1 MDAEFI
7 HLHVHSQY
15 SLLEG
20 AMKIPYLIDACV
32 KNNMPAIAITDT
44 ENLFGGMDFSYACA
58 NAGVQPILGT
68 QLLFKKEQE
77 KGQFLTLKEE
87 LNPSLDKIV
96 LLVQNET
103 GYKNLLK
110 IFKYYYMS
118 ENKQNIPHII
128 LSELQELNEGLI
140 LLTGGPEGPIG
151 RCLLA
156 GQKDRAENLLLRLK
170 EIFGDRLYMEI
181 MRHGM
186 AIERQTENDFLDL
199 SYKHE
204 IPLVATNDVLFN
216 TPDMYEAHDA
226 LLCIADKTF
235 IDVQNRR
242 KVTPQHYFKT
252 SEEMKKLFADIPE
265 AIANTVQIAKRCGFM
280 LTKQK
285 PAFPQYDCGGLTENE
300 LLIKKA
306 HEGLNKRMEKRSEED
321 RKKYT
326 ERMEYELE
334 IIKKMGFPGYFLI
347 VSDFIQWSKAHGIP
361 VGPGR
366 GSGAGSVVAWALTI
380 TDIDPLRFNLL
391 FERFLNPERVS
402 MPDFDVDFCQERRGE
417 TIQYV
422 QEKYGIDNVAQIVTF
437 GQLQA
442 KVVIRDVGRVLQIPY
457 PVVDRLSKMVPNGL
471 NEKGIPYTLKES
483 LEIEP
488 AFEIEANKEPQ
499 IKKLLEIALKLEG
512 LYRNT
517 STHAAG
523 IVIGHDSLDKILP
536 IYKDSNSEMPVI
548 QFNMKFVE
556 DASLIKFDF
565 LGLKTLTVLAKT
577 LELLRA
583 KNIEVDLSNIPLD
596 DKKTFELLTSG
607 NTSGVFQFES
617 AGMRKI
623 LKEMAPDKI
632 EDLVAIVALYRPGP
646 MGNIPSYIA
655 RKHGLEKIDYLHP
668 MLEEILKE
676 TYGII
681 IYQEQ
686 VMQIAQVMAGYSLG
700 AADLLRR
707 AMGKK
712 KKEEMIKQRDI
723 FIEGAKAKGV
733 SEEKSSEVFDLMEK
747 FASYGFNKSHAAAY
761 AVISYQTAYL
771 KAYYPVEFMAATMTL
786 DKTDTD
792 KLGFF
797 KRDVVRMGIEILP
810 PDVNKSQVDFSEEKS
825 SIRYALSAIR
835 NVGEGAMR
843 ALVLE
848 REKNGPF
855 KNIMDLIARVD
866 NSVMNKRCLE
876 SLIKSGALDCLEP
889 NRAKLHHNLEKL
901 SQYSSL
907 IASQRR
913 SSQISLFGESMEIQ
927 SMQLDNIPEWPSMQK
942 LEMEAE
948 VIGFYLSAH
957 PLDAFESS
965 FERLRIMS
973 SSELF
978 KTVESSCSARVRIAG
993 IINDI
998 KERTSQKSGS
1008 KYAFITASDMSGT
1021 FEMMCFSE
1029 LLSQSREKLKSG
1041 QPLIFSVLAE
1051 KKEEQI
1057 RIIVQSVEYLN
1068 EVITKISSS
1077 VMIYLSDVASL
1088 PLIQSVLKQDAPG
1101 KGKVFLIPQVNE
1113 WDVEIALEEGFSLTP
1128 DTVKALRS
1136 VPGVKEIRQL

>member
-1 MDAEFI
+1 MR
-7 HLHVHSQY
+7 
-15 SLLEG
+15 
-20 AMKIPYLIDACV
+20 
-32 KNNMPAIAITDT
+32 KNNVNAIVNAT
-44 ENLFGGMDFSYACA
+44 ESNA
-58 NAGVQPILGT
+58 NNANNATIGNIA
-68 QLLFKKEQE
+68 
-77 KGQFLTLKEE
+77 
-87 LNPSLDKIV
+87 
-96 LLVQNET
+96 LV
-103 GYKNLLK
+103 
-110 IFKYYYMS
+110 
-118 ENKQNIPHII
+118 
-128 LSELQELNEGLI
+128 
-140 LLTGGPEGPIG
+140 
-151 RCLLA
+151 
-156 GQKDRAENLLLRLK
+156 
-170 EIFGDRLYMEI
+170 
-181 MRHGM
+181 
-186 AIERQTENDFLDL
+186 
-199 SYKHE
+199 
-204 IPLVATNDVLFN
+204 
-216 TPDMYEAHDA
+216 
-226 LLCIADKTF
+226 
-235 IDVQNRR
+235 
-242 KVTPQHYFKT
+242 
-252 SEEMKKLFADIPE
+252 
-265 AIANTVQIAKRCGFM
+265 
-280 LTKQK
+280 
-285 PAFPQYDCGGLTENE
+285 
-300 LLIKKA
+300 
-306 HEGLNKRMEKRSEED
+306 
-321 RKKYT
+321 
-326 ERMEYELE
+326 
-334 IIKKMGFPGYFLI
+334 
-347 VSDFIQWSKAHGIP
+347 
-361 VGPGR
+361 
-366 GSGAGSVVAWALTI
+366 
-380 TDIDPLRFNLL
+380 
-391 FERFLNPERVS
+391 
-402 MPDFDVDFCQERRGE
+402 
-417 TIQYV
+417 
-422 QEKYGIDNVAQIVTF
+422 IDNT
-437 GQLQA
+437 
-442 KVVIRDVGRVLQIPY
+442 
-457 PVVDRLSKMVPNGL
+457 N
-471 NEKGIPYTLKES
+471 
-483 LEIEP
+483 
-488 AFEIEANKEPQ
+488 
-499 IKKLLEIALKLEG
+499 
-512 LYRNT
+512 
-517 STHAAG
+517 
-523 IVIGHDSLDKILP
+523 
-536 IYKDSNSEMPVI
+536 
-548 QFNMKFVE
+548 
-556 DASLIKFDF
+556 
-565 LGLKTLTVLAKT
+565 
-577 LELLRA
+577 
-583 KNIEVDLSNIPLD
+583 
-596 DKKTFELLTSG
+596 
-607 NTSGVFQFES
+607 
-617 AGMRKI
+617 
-623 LKEMAPDKI
+623 
-632 EDLVAIVALYRPGP
+632 
-646 MGNIPSYIA
+646 
-655 RKHGLEKIDYLHP
+655 
-668 MLEEILKE
+668 
-676 TYGII
+676 
-681 IYQEQ
+681 
-686 VMQIAQVMAGYSLG
+686 
-700 AADLLRR
+700 
-707 AMGKK
+707 
-712 KKEEMIKQRDI
+712 
-723 FIEGAKAKGV
+723 
-733 SEEKSSEVFDLMEK
+733 
-747 FASYGFNKSHAAAY
+747 
-761 AVISYQTAYL
+761 
-771 KAYYPVEFMAATMTL
+771 
-786 DKTDTD
+786 KTDTD